1 MAPYWFLEF
10 VGANMTQEQ
19 ASVLPQEEHHAH
31 GGFRNLVQQF
41 RIFLT
46 VLWSSEGR
54 NALTLLTI
62 AIIAVICITAGGQIA
77 LNAWNKPF
85 YDAIESRN
93 LPAFGYQLLV
103 FLGIAGGLLALN
115 VAQAWLREMIQLK
128 SREWLNRDL
137 FAQWLRPG
145 RAVRLAYAGE
155 IGSNPDQRMHED
167 ARHLTELS
175 ASLGIGLFQASL
187 LLVSFIGVLWALS
200 GDFTIPFR
208 GYSFAIPG
216 YMVWCA
222 LIFAATGSWLTWL
235 VGRRMVGMNASRY
248 AREAELR
255 FALVQANEH
264 AQDIA
269 QRRGEAGE
277 EQRLNKDLQR
287 VLDAMRVLVGAT
299 AELTWVTAG
308 YGWISIV
315 APIVIAS
322 PGYFAGKLSFG
333 ELMMVVGAFY
343 QVNQSLRWFV
353 DNFSALA
360 DWRATLLRVMSFRE
374 TLLTFEGSLGGEE
387 RINYRDADEPKLAL
401 RDVGLSASGEKA
413 SLDAKKVNVLP
424 GDRVLV
430 LDETGSGKLPL
441 FPAITGHWPWGSGK
455 LRAPPGGRV
464 MFLDRHPYFPT
475 GSLRA
480 ALAYPAPPET
490 VSDAEATAALKRVG
504 LAHLAKRLDRQRR
517 WERKLSPDEQ
527 ARLCAARLLLHRPE
541 WVFSET
547 PIDTISEDER
557 ELLNSLFE
565 AELNKTAFVTL
576 ARREPRASTWTR
588 IIRVKGS

>member
-1 MAPYWFLEF
+1 
-10 VGANMTQEQ
+10 MTQSSTSQPPRET
-19 ASVLPQEEHHAH
+19 LE
-31 GGFRNLVQQF
+31 GFRKLAQELWAY
-41 RIFLT
+41 IM
-46 VLWSSEGR
+46 VLWSSDGR
-54 NALTLLTI
+54 KVLSLLTV
-62 AIIAVICITAGGQIA
+62 AIITVICMTAGGQVV
-77 LNAWNKPF
+77 LNAWHKPF
-85 YDAIESRN
+85 YDAIESRD
-93 LPAFGYQLLV
+93 LPAFWFQLLV
-103 FLGIAGGLLALN
+103 FLGIAGALLVLN
-115 VAQAWLREMIQLK
+115 VVQAWLREMIQLK
-128 SREWLNRDL
+128 SREWLTRDL
-137 FAQWLRPG
+137 FAQWLKPG
-145 RAVRLAYAGE
+145 RAIRLAYAGE

-200 GDFTIPFR
+200 GDFAISFS

-216 YMVWCA
+216 YMVWAA

-235 VGRRMVGMNASRY
+235 VGHRMVGMNAARY

-264 AQDIA
+264 VHDIA
-269 QRRGEAGE
+269 QRRGEARE
-277 EQRLNKDLQR
+277 RQRLNKDLQG

-299 AELTWVTAG
+299 ANLTWVTAG

-322 PGYFAGKLSFG
+322 PGYFAGKLTFG

-374 TLLTFEGSLGGEE
+374 TLLTFEENLGGAE

-401 RDVGLSASGEKA
+401 RDVGFSAGGGRA
-413 SLDAKKVNVLP
+413 SLDLKKVNVLP

-430 LDETGSGKLPL
+430 VDETNSGKAPL

-455 LRAPPGGRV
+455 LRAPPGGRL
-464 MFLDRHPYFPT
+464 MFLDRHPYFPG

-480 ALAYPAPPET
+480 ALAFPEAPET
-490 VSDAEATAALKRVG
+490 ISDAEALAALNRVG
-504 LAHLAKRLDRQRR
+504 LDHLAKRLDRQRR
-517 WERKLSPDEQ
+517 WERKLTDEEQ
-527 ARLCAARLLLHRPE
+527 ARLGIARLLLHKPQ

-547 PIDTISEDER
+547 PIDAIPDEER
-557 ELLNSLFE
+557 DLLSSILDK
-565 AELNKTAFVTL
+565 ELNGAALLAMGRRAPRGSVFSKIIKITSETAQP
-576 ARREPRASTWTR
+576 AAMQG
-588 IIRVKGS
+588 KA